1 MASTKSPAVVPVAEN
16 DAMKNIVLVSK
27 NCTKE
32 IFTVKSDTEY
42 FGVIQTE
49 TEFLLI
55 NEAFGSPLPAA
66 NHARSVARQL
76 RKENKLGSTAHILKK
91 VKAPVI
97 RSKVLK
103 KKELFTEAEVAKKTH
118 LRFREVWVI
127 LNPEGCFVMEAIK
140 NKTLVRYSAKKEQA
154 MVFSSYEDA
163 LYTANTLDMVVRKGH
178 QLRRY
183 FEKHG

>member
-1 MASTKSPAVVPVAEN
+1 LSIPKTIEKEVFTLKT
-16 DAMKNIVLVSK
+16 DGKYYGIVQGA
-27 NCTKE
+27 
-32 IFTVKSDTEY
+32 D
-42 FGVIQTE
+42 
-49 TEFLLI
+49 EFFVCP
-55 NEAFGSPLPAA
+55 EEFDSPLRAA

-118 LRFREVWVI
+118 LRFREVWVL

-178 QLRRY
+178 KLRRY